1 MTRRDLIDTV
11 RAQLARDGG
20 PELSGQA
27 LGTVVDAVFAAIGE
41 GLRRE
46 GRYVH
51 PGFGTFTVH
60 VTQARPGRN
69 PRTGE
74 AIEIPRQESV
84 RFKPAPELR
93 ERVGIDG
100 VGG

>member
-1 MTRRDLIDTV
+1 MTRRDLIETL
-11 RAQLARDGG
+11 RQQLAADG
-20 PELSGQA
+20 PDLSTQV
-27 LGTVVDAVFAAIGE
+27 LGKLVDATFAAIAD

-51 PGFGTFTVH
+51 PGFGTFSVH

-74 AIEIPRQESV
+74 AIEIPRAETI
-84 RFKPAPELR
+84 RFKPARELKDTI
-93 ERVGIDG
+93 GQ
-100 VGG
+100 

>member
-1 MTRRDLIDTV
+1 VTRRDLIETL
-11 RAQLARDGG
+11 RQQLASDGGG
-20 PELSGQA
+20 PELSAHA
-27 LGTVVDAVFAAIGE
+27 LGKLVDATFAAIAE

-51 PGFGTFTVH
+51 PGFGTFTVA

-74 AIEIPRQESV
+74 PIEIARSETI
-84 RFKPAPELR
+84 RFKPSPELKETIGR
-93 ERVGIDG
+93 
-100 VGG
+100 

>member
-1 MTRRDLIDTV
+1 MTRRDLIETL
-11 RAQLARDGG
+11 RQQLAEGGGG
-20 PELSGQA
+20 PELSA
-27 LGTVVDAVFAAIGE
+27 HMLGKVVDATFAAIGE

-51 PGFGTFTVH
+51 PGFGTFTVA

-74 AIEIPRQESV
+74 AIEIARSETI
-84 RFKPAPELR
+84 RFKPSPELK
-93 ERVGIDG
+93 EKI
-100 VGG
+100 GG